1 MKKKLMNNLGL
12 KILAF
17 LSAVIMWF
25 LVINIDDPVTSA
37 TYYDIPVTVINE
49 EVLTDS
55 NRTYQIV
62 DDTQTVN
69 VTVTAK
75 GSELKKISAEDIV
88 ATADMKELS
97 LGTQIPIQI
106 EIAGKNY
113 QEAYSTPRNLQVKI
127 DEEAKNNFPI
137 TPTTSGTVR
146 EGYVIG
152 ELTANPEKVTIR
164 GPKTVINSI
173 SRVCAEVNVSGLSEN
188 ATLEATLILYDAN
201 NNVIDQTLLANNLG
215 EEGVTVDVE
224 LYQTKNVP
232 LKLDTSLITAAEGY
246 SIGDI
251 SYEPQE
257 VQISGEESVVK
268 SLDEI
273 EIPAEELKQ
282 SNLTEKTELTIDI
295 QPYLPEGISLTDVN
309 ANNVVVVIS
318 VNQPGA
324 ETFEISTSSIVIN
337 NLADNLELSYG
348 TMVDLELQI
357 KGPDDVLDSLILT
370 KKVSIDLQDYTE
382 AGTYK
387 IPVTVSLPDSCELV
401 DDVSVTVILEEIV
414 EESPSD
420 ESEQEGAE

>member
-1 MKKKLMNNLGL
+1 MNNFGL
-12 KILAF
+12 KLLAF

-25 LVINIDDPVTSA
+25 LVVNIDDPVRSE
-37 TYYDIPVTVINE
+37 TYSDIPVTVINE
-49 EVLTDS
+49 EVVTES

-62 DDTQTVN
+62 DDTQTVD

-75 GSELKKISAEDIV
+75 GSDLKKISAEDIV

-106 EIAGKNY
+106 SIEGKDY
-113 QEAYSTPRNLQVKI
+113 DDAYSTPRNLQVKI

-137 TPTTSGTVR
+137 TPTTVGTVR

-152 ELTANPEKVTIR
+152 ELSANPEKVTIR

-188 ATLEATLILYDAN
+188 STLEATLILYDTN

-215 EEGVTVDVE
+215 DEGVTVDVE
-224 LYQTKNVP
+224 LFQTKNVA
-232 LKLDTSLITAAEGY
+232 LKFDTSRLSVAEGY
-246 SIGDI
+246 SISGI

-257 VQISGEESVVK
+257 VQVSGEEDVIS
-268 SLDEI
+268 SLSEI
-273 EIPAEELKQ
+273 RIPAEELDKTG
-282 SNLTEKTELTIDI
+282 LTQRTEVTIDI
-295 QPYLPEGISLTDVN
+295 QPYLPEGVSLTDVN

-324 ETFEISTSSIVIN
+324 KSFEVSTSSIVVN
-337 NLADNLELSYG
+337 NLADNLELGYG
-348 TMVDLELQI
+348 TTVDLEIQI
-357 KGPDDVLDSLILT
+357 KGPDDALDSLSLA
-370 KKVSIDLQDYTE
+370 KKVSIDLKDYTK

-387 IPVTVSLPDSCELV
+387 VPVTVEVPKGCTVVND
-401 DDVSVTVILEEIV
+401 VTVEVILTEVQEA
-414 EESPSD
+414 PTD
-420 ESEQEGAE
+420 QEGQEEAE

>member
-62 DDTQTVN
+62 DDTQTVD

-75 GSELKKISAEDIV
+75 GSELKRISAEDIV
-88 ATADMKELS
+88 AIADMKELS

-106 EIAGKNY
+106 EIDGKKY

-137 TPTTSGTVR
+137 TPTTAGTVR

-152 ELTANPEKVTIR
+152 ELKANPEKVTIR
-164 GPKTVINSI
+164 GPKSVINSI

-201 NNVIDQTLLANNLG
+201 DNVIDQTLLANNLG

-224 LYQTKNVP
+224 LFQTKNVP
-232 LKLDTSLITAAEGY
+232 LKFDTSLITAAEGY
-246 SIGDI
+246 SIEEI

-268 SLDEI
+268 SLTEI
-273 EIPAEELKQ
+273 EIPAEELEQK
-282 SNLTEKTELTIDI
+282 NLTEKTELTVDI
-295 QPYLPEGISLTDVN
+295 QPYLPDGVSLTDVN

-324 ETFEISTSSIVIN
+324 KTFEISTSSIVVN
-337 NLADNLELSYG
+337 NLAENLELSYG
-348 TMVDLELQI
+348 NMVDLEIQI
-357 KGPDDVLDSLILT
+357 KGPDDVLDSLTLA
-370 KKVSIDLQDYTE
+370 KKVSIDLQEYTE
-382 AGTYK
+382 AGTYE
-387 IPVTVSLPDSCELV
+387 IPVTISVPDECKV
-401 DDVSVTVILEEIV
+401 VNDVSVTVILTGTEEN
-414 EESPSD
+414 PPD

>member
-1 MKKKLMNNLGL
+1 MKKSLTNNFGL
-12 KILAF
+12 KLLAF

-25 LVINIDDPVTSA
+25 LVVNIDDPVRSETF
-37 TYYDIPVTVINE
+37 YNIPVTVINE
-49 EVLTDS
+49 EVVTES

-62 DDTQTVN
+62 DDTQNVD

-75 GSELKKISAEDIV
+75 GSDLKKISEKDIV

-97 LGTQIPIQI
+97 LGTQVPIQVTI
-106 EIAGKNY
+106 EGKDY
-113 QEAYSTPRNLQVKI
+113 EEAYSTPRNLQVKI

-137 TPTTSGTVR
+137 TPTAAGTVR

-164 GPKTVINSI
+164 GPKTVISSI

-224 LYQTKNVP
+224 LFQTKNVS
-232 LKLDTSLITAAEGY
+232 LSFDTSKLSAAEGY
-246 SIGDI
+246 SISGI

-257 VQISGEESVVK
+257 VQVSGEEDVIKDLS
-268 SLDEI
+268 EI
-273 EIPAEELKQ
+273 QIPAEELEK
-282 SNLTEKTELTIDI
+282 SGLTQRTEVTIDI
-295 QPYLPEGISLTDVN
+295 QPYLPDGVSLTDIN

-324 ETFEISTSSIVIN
+324 RSFEVSTSSIVVN
-337 NLADNLELSYG
+337 NLADDLELSYG
-348 TMVDLELQI
+348 NTVDLEIQI
-357 KGPDDVLDSLILT
+357 KGPDEVLDNLSLA
-370 KKVSIDLQDYTE
+370 KKVSIDLKNYTA

-387 IPVTVSLPDSCELV
+387 VPVTV
-401 DDVSVTVILEEIV
+401 DVPKGCNVVNEVTVEIILKEV
-414 EESPSD
+414 QD
-420 ESEQEGAE
+420 ETTDQDGQEGVE

>member
-1 MKKKLMNNLGL
+1 MKKSLTNNFGL
-12 KILAF
+12 KLLAF

-25 LVINIDDPVTSA
+25 LVVNIDDPVRSETF
-37 TYYDIPVTVINE
+37 YNIPVTVINE
-49 EVLTDS
+49 EVVTES

-62 DDTQTVN
+62 DDTQNVN

-75 GSELKKISAEDIV
+75 GSDLKKISEEDIV

-97 LGTQIPIQI
+97 LGTQVPIQVSI
-106 EIAGKNY
+106 EGKDY
-113 QEAYSTPRNLQVKI
+113 EEAYSTPRNLQVKI

-164 GPKTVINSI
+164 GPKTVISSI

-188 ATLEATLILYDAN
+188 STLEATLVLYDAN
-201 NNVIDQTLLANNLG
+201 DNVIDQTLLANNLG

-224 LYQTKNVP
+224 LFQTKNVS
-232 LKLDTSLITAAEGY
+232 LKFDTSKLSAAEGY
-246 SIGDI
+246 SISGI

-257 VQISGEESVVK
+257 VQVSGEEDVIKELS
-268 SLDEI
+268 EI
-273 EIPAEELKQ
+273 RIPAEELERTG
-282 SNLTEKTELTIDI
+282 LTQRTEVTIDI
-295 QPYLPEGISLTDVN
+295 QPYLPDGVNLTDVN

-324 ETFEISTSSIVIN
+324 RSFEVSTSSIVVN
-337 NLADNLELSYG
+337 NLADDLELSYG
-348 TMVDLELQI
+348 NTVDLEIQI
-357 KGPDDVLDSLILT
+357 KGPDEVLDNLSLA
-370 KKVSIDLQDYTE
+370 KKVSIDLKNYTA

-387 IPVTVSLPDSCELV
+387 VPVTV
-401 DDVSVTVILEEIV
+401 DVPKGCNVVNEVTVEIILKEV
-414 EESPSD
+414 QD
-420 ESEQEGAE
+420 ETTDQDGQEGVE